1 MNWIDILFIF
11 ILIATAAYSAY
22 RGLVKEIFSLA
33 SLVIGYISAA
43 NSYLKVSSYTAKLL
57 NPAISK
63 WVGFAVIFIAV
74 WVVVILIGKLLQK
87 IISVSVT
94 LSVVDR
100 VTGGVIG
107 IIKGIFIL
115 SILILLFSAI
125 PFTERYLLKSFT
137 TKYMVNISKVLIGI
151 SPVDFVKE
159 LRGEVNMNRFITTRD
174 SGEEISEEDRNKLE
188 DIISKEDR

>member
-43 NSYLKVSSYTAKLL
+43 NSYLTVSSYTAKLL

-63 WVGFAVIFIAV
+63 WVSFAVIFIVV
-74 WVVVILIGKLLQK
+74 WVIVILIGKLLQK
-87 IISVSVT
+87 IIRVSVT
-94 LSVVDR
+94 LSIVDR

-115 SILILLFSAI
+115 SVFILLFSAV

-137 TKYMVNISKVLIGI
+137 TKYMINISKALIGI
-151 SPVDFVKE
+151 SPVDFVKD
-159 LRGEVNMNRFITTRD
+159 LRGDVNMNRFITTRD
-174 SGEEISEEDRNKLE
+174 SGEEVSEEDRKKLE
-188 DIISKEDR
+188 DIINREDR

>member
-11 ILIATAAYSAY
+11 IVIASAAYSAY

-33 SLVIGYISAA
+33 SLAIGYISAV
-43 NSYLKVSSYTAKLL
+43 NFYLKISSYTAKLL

-63 WVGFAVIFIAV
+63 WVSFAVIFIAA
-74 WVVVILIGKLLQK
+74 WVIVILIGKLLQK
-87 IISVSVT
+87 IIKVSVT

-107 IIKGIFIL
+107 IAKGIFIL

-125 PFTERYLLKSFT
+125 PFINRYLLKSFT
-137 TKYMVNISKVLIGI
+137 TKYMININKVLVGI
-151 SPVDFVKE
+151 SPADFVKD
-159 LRGEVNMNRFITTRD
+159 LRSEVNINRFITTRD
-174 SGEEISEEDRNKLE
+174 SGEEVSEEDRKKLE
-188 DIISKEDR
+188 DIINREDR